1 MDLRQGR
8 EKPISLDFESVSQK
22 SVSESMRG
30 IRDKKKSVKI
40 RVRLKRRSS
49 NKSLGCA
56 SDKMIKSFKDKTTE
70 NIFNSK
76 RVKDVSIQLAKK
88 AKRRLEFLH
97 SAVDLEDMY
106 FPPSN
111 RFHALE
117 GFTPTRYTIWV
128 DQRWRL
134 TFEWREGNAYEVQ
147 FEDYH
152 R

>member
-1 MDLRQGR
+1 MRRFFRVRPRSSSRWEAREDTDGFEQGR
-8 EKPISLDFESVSQK
+8 EKPIFPDFESVSQK

-30 IRDKKKSVKI
+30 IRDKTKSVKI
-40 RVRLKRRSS
+40 RVRLKWRYS
-49 NKSLGCA
+49 NKSLGFA
-56 SDKMIKSFKDKTTE
+56 SDNMIKSFKDKTTE

-76 RVKDVSIQLAKK
+76 RVKGVSIQLAKK

-117 GFTPTRYTIWV
+117 GFAPT
-128 DQRWRL
+128 
-134 TFEWREGNAYEVQ
+134 
-147 FEDYH
+147 
-152 R
+152 

>member
-1 MDLRQGR
+1 
-8 EKPISLDFESVSQK
+8 
-22 SVSESMRG
+22 
-30 IRDKKKSVKI
+30 
-40 RVRLKRRSS
+40 
-49 NKSLGCA
+49 
-56 SDKMIKSFKDKTTE
+56 MIKSFKDKTTE

-76 RVKDVSIQLAKK
+76 RVKGVSIQLAKK

-117 GFTPTRYTIWV
+117 GFTPTRYAIWV